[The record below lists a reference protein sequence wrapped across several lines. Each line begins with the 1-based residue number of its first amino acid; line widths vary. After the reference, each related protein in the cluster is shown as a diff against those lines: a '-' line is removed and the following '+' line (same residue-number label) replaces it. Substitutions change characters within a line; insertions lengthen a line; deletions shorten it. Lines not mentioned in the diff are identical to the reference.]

1 MSHCLNPDCAQPKNP
16 SDHRFCQRCGW
27 PLRLGDRYEAVSA
40 LKVGQNSRT
49 FVGRD
54 RTTLVQPQ
62 CLIKQFTPHGET
74 RLEQDTAAERWR
86 RDAGH
91 LATASQHPQ
100 IPDVVAYF
108 ERDRHQ
114 FLVQQFLTGP
124 HLDQI
129 LQEKL
134 GPFDSDEVWTFL
146 RDVLPILHHL
156 HQNRIIHRDIKP
168 TNFRRPLGQPHWWLV
183 DLGAIKPLTATR
195 LAQPGTVVGS
205 ADYAAPEQ
213 LRGEATVASD
223 LYSLGVV
230 CLHLLTG
237 LNPFDLFDSGQ
248 GGWHWRSIVPDVSPS
263 LAAILD
269 SMVQPTLRDRL
280 ADVATAMVQVG
291 LATPVMESPLIAQPI
306 VHKWQAAQTVDL
318 AMPIV
323 AAVSLPQSD
332 HLLLLTTAGTV
343 VGRSLSTLAESFPAL
358 SLPSPQATAIAAH
371 PHDGAFIIGT
381 ARGQLARWQW
391 QAESWQEQSV
401 GAIAHGITQL
411 MFVAEGQQLLIADDQ
426 GHLYRWDGQTHQI
439 VATWPAHTSKIT
451 SLALNHSDT
460 VLASGDDQGQVTL
473 WQWPTMRLLR
483 KLSRQPGAITALTW
497 QADDQTLITAGWDV
511 TVRWRCPQTGRESQV
526 AQAQGFYLPVRSLWS
541 HPIRP
546 DLVTGSQDGHLQY
559 WQGSDEPASPL
570 ANVSAAA
577 IVAAPAIALCPQ
589 TRNPP
594 SGFSLISVTASGQLA
609 QWLLPG
615 SES

>member
-27 PLRLGDRYEAVSA
+27 PLRLGDRYEAVSV
-40 LKVGQNSRT
+40 LQGGQNSRT
-49 FVGRD
+49 FVGCD

-62 CLIKQFTPHGET
+62 CLIKQFTPYGET
-74 RLEQDTAAERWR
+74 RLEQDATAERWR
-86 RDAGH
+86 RDVGH

-100 IPDVVAYF
+100 IPNVVAYF

-134 GPFDSDEVWTFL
+134 GPLDSDEVWTFL

-205 ADYAAPEQ
+205 AAYAAPEQ

-237 LNPFDLFDSGQ
+237 LQPFDLFDSGQ
-248 GGWHWRSIVPDVSPS
+248 GDWRWRSIVPDVSLS

-269 SMVQPTLRDRL
+269 RMVQPTLRDRL
-280 ADVATAMVQVG
+280 ADVATAMVRVG
-291 LATPVMESPLIAQPI
+291 LEPPVMASPLVAQPA
-306 VHKWQAAQTVDL
+306 VHEWRAAQTVDL

-323 AAVSLPQSD
+323 AAVSLPHLD
-332 HLLLLTTAGTV
+332 HLLLLTTAGMV
-343 VGRSLSTLAESFPAL
+343 VGRSLSTLAESFPILAL
-358 SLPSPQATAIAAH
+358 SSPQATAIAAH
-371 PHDGAFIIGT
+371 PHEGVFIVGT
-381 ARGQLARWQW
+381 ARGQLSRWQW
-391 QAESWQEQSV
+391 QAESWQGHAAGE
-401 GAIAHGITQL
+401 ITHGITQL
-411 MFVAEGQQLLIADDQ
+411 MFVAEGQQLLIADDH
-426 GHLYRWDGQTHQI
+426 GSLYRWDGQTQQI
-439 VATWPAHTSKIT
+439 VNTWPAHASKIT
-451 SLALNHSDT
+451 SLALNHSGT
-460 VLASGDDQGQVTL
+460 VLASGDDQGQVAL
-473 WQWPTMRLLR
+473 WQWPTMRRLR
-483 KLSRQPGAITALTW
+483 KLSRQPGAITALAW
-497 QADDQTLITAGWDV
+497 QADDQMLITAGWDV

-526 AQAQGFYLPVRSLWS
+526 AKAQGFYLPVRSLWP
-541 HPIRP
+541 HPTRP
-546 DLVTGSQDGHLQY
+546 ALVTGSQDGHLQY
-559 WQGSDEPASPL
+559 WQDSHDPTLPSTQ
-570 ANVSAAA
+570 VSAAA
-577 IVAAPAIALCPQ
+577 IAPGPLIALCPLIKESQ
-589 TRNPP
+589 
-594 SGFSLISVTASGQLA
+594 SGFSLISITASGQIA
-609 QWLLPG
+609 QWLSPN
-615 SES
+615 S

>member
-1 MSHCLNPDCAQPKNP
+1 MSHCLNPDCVQPQNP

-40 LKVGQNSRT
+40 LKGGQNSRT

-62 CLIKQFTPHGET
+62 CLIKQFTPYGET
-74 RLEQDTAAERWR
+74 RLEQATAAERWR
-86 RDAGH
+86 RDVGH

-100 IPDVVAYF
+100 IPNLMAYF

-124 HLDQI
+124 HLEQI
-129 LQEKL
+129 LQAKL

-237 LNPFDLFDSGQ
+237 LQPFDLFDSGQ

-269 SMVQPTLRDRL
+269 AMVQPTLRDRL
-280 ADVATAMVQVG
+280 ANVSTAMVQVG
-291 LATPVMESPLIAQPI
+291 LPPTVTSPASGVRSRVSQWIAK
-306 VHKWQAAQTVDL
+306 HTVDL
-318 AMPIV
+318 AMPIL

-332 HLLLLTTAGTV
+332 HLLLLTAAGTV
-343 VGRSLSTLAESFPAL
+343 VGRSLSTLGESFPTL
-358 SLPSPQATAIAAH
+358 SLQSPQATAIAAH
-371 PHDGAFIIGT
+371 PHDCAFIVGT
-381 ARGQLARWQW
+381 ARGQLERWQG
-391 QAESWQEQSV
+391 QAGSWQGQAV
-401 GAIAHGITQL
+401 GAIAHSITQL
-411 MFVAEGQQLLIADDQ
+411 MFIAEGQQLLVADDH
-426 GHLYRWDGQTHQI
+426 GHLYRWDAQTHEI
-439 VATWPAHTSKIT
+439 IATGAAHASKIT
-451 SLALNHSDT
+451 SLALNHSST

-483 KLSRQPGAITALTW
+483 KLSRQPGAITALAW

-526 AQAQGFYLPVRSLWS
+526 AQAQGFYLPVRSLWP
-541 HPIRP
+541 HPTRP

-559 WQGSDEPASPL
+559 WQGSDEPALPL

-577 IVAAPAIALCPQ
+577 IVTAPAIALCPQ

-609 QWLLPG
+609 QWRLPG

>member
-1 MSHCLNPDCAQPKNP
+1 MSHCLNPDCAQPQNP

-27 PLRLGDRYEAVSA
+27 PLRLGDRYEAV
-40 LKVGQNSRT
+40 LLLRGGQNSRT

-62 CLIKQFTPHGET
+62 CLLKQFTPAGET
-74 RLEQDTAAERWR
+74 RLEREAAAERWR
-86 RDAGH
+86 RDVGH

-100 IPDVVAYF
+100 IPDVAAYF

-134 GPFDSDEVWTFL
+134 GPFDSNEVWSFL

-168 TNFRRPLGQPHWWLV
+168 TNFRRPPGQPHWWLV

-237 LNPFDLFDSGQ
+237 LQPFDLFDSGQ
-248 GGWHWRSIVPDVSPS
+248 GGWRWRSIVPDVSPS

-269 SMVQPTLRDRL
+269 RMVQPTLRDRL

-291 LATPVMESPLIAQPI
+291 LDPPLMASPLGAKPV
-306 VHKWQAAQTVDL
+306 VHKWRVEQTVDL
-318 AMPIV
+318 AMPIL
-323 AAVSLPQSD
+323 AAVSLPD
-332 HLLLLTTAGTV
+332 HLLLLTAAGTV
-343 VGRSLSTLAESFPAL
+343 VGRSLHTLAESFPAL
-358 SLPSPQATAIAAH
+358 SLSSPQATVIAAH
-371 PHDGAFIIGT
+371 PQDCAFVVGT
-381 ARGQLARWQW
+381 ARGELERWQW
-391 QAESWQEQSV
+391 QAESWQGQSV

-411 MFVAEGQQLLIADDQ
+411 MFVAEGQQLLIADDH
-426 GHLYRWDGQTHQI
+426 GYLYCWDGQTHQI
-439 VATWPAHTSKIT
+439 VATWPAHASKIT
-451 SLALNHSDT
+451 SLALNHSGT
-460 VLASGDDQGQVTL
+460 VLASGDDQGQVAL

-483 KLSRQPGAITALTW
+483 KLSRQPGAINTLAW
-497 QADDQTLITAGWDV
+497 QADDQTLITASWDV
-511 TVRWRCPQTGRESQV
+511 TERWRCPQPGRGSQV
-526 AQAQGFYLPVRSLWS
+526 ATAQGFYLPVRSLLP
-541 HPIRP
+541 HPTQP
-546 DLVTGSQDGHLQY
+546 DLITGSQDGQLQY
-559 WQGSDEPASPL
+559 WQASDDPTSPL
-570 ANVSAAA
+570 AKVRAAA
-577 IVAAPAIALCPQ
+577 IAPAPLIALCPQ
-589 TRNPP
+589 TGKLQ
-594 SGFSLISVTASGQLA
+594 SGFSLISITASGQIA
-609 QWLLPG
+609 QWRSPNGQL
-615 SES
+615 